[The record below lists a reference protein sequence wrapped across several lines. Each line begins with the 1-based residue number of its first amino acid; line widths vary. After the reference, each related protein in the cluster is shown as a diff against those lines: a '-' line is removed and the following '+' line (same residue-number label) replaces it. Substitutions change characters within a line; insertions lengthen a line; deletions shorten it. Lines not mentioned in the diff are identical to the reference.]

1 MEQLKAALRR
11 GEIILFVG
19 AGVSI
24 NLGLPSW
31 QALIDQIAHEM
42 EYDPDIF
49 RTLGDNYALA
59 EYYRIRKGSIG
70 PLHAW
75 MDRFWHSSEVNIEA
89 SGIHK
94 LICSLNLPIIYT
106 TNYDRWLEN
115 AFDFYGKDYVK
126 IACVSDL
133 TKVKNNKTQIV
144 KFHGDCDHIGSIVLD
159 ETSHFERL
167 EFETPLDI
175 KFRSDVL
182 GKGVL
187 FIGYS
192 LSDINLR
199 FIFYKLS
206 RMWKNTPDGRPRS
219 YIFSPRPNAVQE
231 AIFKQ
236 WGITMITSEKND
248 LSEALE
254 DFLQDLLA
262 GA

>member
-1 MEQLKAALRR
+1 VEQLAAAIRR
-11 GEIILFVG
+11 GDVILFVG

-31 QALIDQIAHEM
+31 QALIDQMAGELD
-42 EYDPDIF
+42 YDPEIY

-59 EYYRIRKGSIG
+59 EYYRIRKGSIE
-70 PLHAW
+70 PLHLW
-75 MDRFWHSSEVNIEA
+75 MDRLWHYSDVKIEN
-89 SGIHK
+89 SQVHK
-94 LICSLNLPIIYT
+94 YICSLNFPIIYT

-115 AFDFYGKDYVK
+115 AFDYYNREYVK
-126 IACVSDL
+126 VACVADL
-133 TKVKNNKTQIV
+133 TKIKDHKTQIV

-175 KFRSDVL
+175 KLRSDVL

-206 RMWKNTPDGRPRS
+206 KMWKNTPDGRPQS

-231 AIFKQ
+231 AILKQ
-236 WGITMITSEKND
+236 WGITMISSEQDD
-248 LSEALE
+248 LSESLE
-254 DFLQDLLA
+254 NFLMRLQD
-262 GA
+262 